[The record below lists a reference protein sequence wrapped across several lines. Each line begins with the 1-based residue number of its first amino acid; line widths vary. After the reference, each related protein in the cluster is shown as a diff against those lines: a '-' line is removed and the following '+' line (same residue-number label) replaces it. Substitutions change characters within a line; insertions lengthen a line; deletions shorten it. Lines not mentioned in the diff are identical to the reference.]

1 MKHHL
6 EDYYSSIDFEA
17 IDKEIM
23 TDEAAEQARA
33 NEQAGVRGE
42 EEGEG
47 PENVLVDPMFE
58 PFLLIALVFGLMLV
72 HVLTSFFSEDII
84 FFFLSTNN

>member
-1 MKHHL
+1 MKHHP
-6 EDYYSSIDFEA
+6 EDYYSSIDFAA

-47 PENVLVDPMFE
+47 PENVLVDP
-58 PFLLIALVFGLMLV
+58 
-72 HVLTSFFSEDII
+72 HV
-84 FFFLSTNN
+84 